1 MTIKSL
7 QTQLSRD
14 LVTIEELG
22 YLEPDQLKMVE
33 DAYQKVYDILSE
45 LNKKQDSKLKS
56 VCIPMQPE
64 NKK

>member
-14 LVTIEELG
+14 LVTIEELA

-33 DAYQKVYDILSE
+33 DTYQKVYDILSE
-45 LNKKQDSKLKS
+45 LNKIQAVQK
-56 VCIPMQPE
+56 
-64 NKK
+64 

>member
-14 LVTIEELG
+14 LVNIEELD

-45 LNKKQDSKLKS
+45 LNKKQDIQK
-56 VCIPMQPE
+56 
-64 NKK
+64 

>member
-14 LVTIEELG
+14 LVNIEELG

-45 LNKKQDSKLKS
+45 LNKIQAVQK
-56 VCIPMQPE
+56 
-64 NKK
+64 

>member
-7 QTQLSRD
+7 QTQLSID
-14 LVTIEELG
+14 LVNIEDLS

-45 LNKKQDSKLKS
+45 LNKKQDTPK
-56 VCIPMQPE
+56 
-64 NKK
+64 

>member
-14 LVTIEELG
+14 LVNIEELG

-33 DAYQKVYDILSE
+33 DAYQKVYNILSE
-45 LNKKQDSKLKS
+45 LNKKQDIQK
-56 VCIPMQPE
+56 
-64 NKK
+64 

>member
-33 DAYQKVYDILSE
+33 DAYQKVYDILSG
-45 LNKKQDSKLKS
+45 LNKKQDIQK
-56 VCIPMQPE
+56 
-64 NKK
+64 